1 MAASSSDTL
10 AAAVTLLDEQ
20 RRAEYERLVSA
31 ASKLVAD
38 GNNLAKAVKHSKK
51 AIELMP
57 SVPAAY
63 QVLGDAH
70 EAMGAPGLAAQAF
83 IACMDR
89 AEADEAVDKRIW
101 ADAASHAYALL
112 VLAPREPR
120 PSWWTDEDLLRLSA
134 RAIALL
140 PADLRTLKWRADVLS
155 GLQSLLPPS
164 GRSEVEHRSPQ
175 QYRDAAMHFQALAP
189 LLPAAD
195 AKRSMIKA
203 GVACR
208 ARADMLEQHLAS
220 QQKMEPPDETSSVA
234 AAVGEPAAAAPFA
247 TSSGGIE
254 ATYYY

>member
-112 VLAPREPR
+112 VTAGLEHIAAASIAR
-120 PSWWTDEDLLRLSA
+120 PGLVLSVSGF
-134 RAIALL
+134 LH
-140 PADLRTLKWRADVLS
+140 LRTRYSRCQRGCWHLILIN
-155 GLQSLLPPS
+155 
-164 GRSEVEHRSPQ
+164 
-175 QYRDAAMHFQALAP
+175 QY
-189 LLPAAD
+189 
-195 AKRSMIKA
+195 
-203 GVACR
+203 
-208 ARADMLEQHLAS
+208 
-220 QQKMEPPDETSSVA
+220 
-234 AAVGEPAAAAPFA
+234 
-247 TSSGGIE
+247 
-254 ATYYY
+254 